1 MSRILVIAVLTEI
14 SMFNNPKY
22 AASHYAIIRSQR
34 IYVLLAMALLSR
46 FTFCK
51 VKW

>member
-22 AASHYAIIRSQR
+22 AASHYAISDHKEFTSFWQWLICH
-34 IYVLLAMALLSR
+34 VLHFAR
-46 FTFCK
+46 
-51 VKW
+51 